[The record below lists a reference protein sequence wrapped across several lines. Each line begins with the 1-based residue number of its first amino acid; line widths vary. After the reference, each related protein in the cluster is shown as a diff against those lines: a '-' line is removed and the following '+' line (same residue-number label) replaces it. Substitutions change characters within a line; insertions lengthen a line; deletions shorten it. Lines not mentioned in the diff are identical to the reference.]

1 MDAHLRY
8 FKQVHPCH
16 YFHIDISRSCTHVIQ
31 TFSVA
36 FSLGIWTTTSD
47 GTVYQSSNSLT
58 HHISYWMAITFVL
71 LFYNGF
77 VNYNASQI
85 TLGYLILQLQTYPHP
100 SFSIFWTWQR
110 LLTLPFQ
117 VLAFAQQSRE
127 RSNYEQAALLER
139 MQEFKRQIDRESR
152 WSPNGMN
159 DSPNGDGIQTI
170 GRSSH
175 KMIEEA
181 MQSAS
186 KGKVTR
192 YWNFFSFSP
201 LNYAGELHVISL
213 R

>member
-1 MDAHLRY
+1 
-8 FKQVHPCH
+8 
-16 YFHIDISRSCTHVIQ
+16 
-31 TFSVA
+31 
-36 FSLGIWTTTSD
+36 
-47 GTVYQSSNSLT
+47 
-58 HHISYWMAITFVL
+58 
-71 LFYNGF
+71 
-77 VNYNASQI
+77 
-85 TLGYLILQLQTYPHP
+85 
-100 SFSIFWTWQR
+100 
-110 LLTLPFQ
+110 LLTSCALSLSLSLSLSLQ

-186 KGKVTR
+186 KGKVTG
-192 YWNFFSFSP
+192 YWNYPKTIFMHAWLCNF
-201 LNYAGELHVISL
+201 I
-213 R
+213 